1 LVQDEIATRAQ
12 EAVTF
17 ARDNAVEREA
27 VADMRQVVTDALR
40 RNLGLTTHDAVTS
53 EMRRRQERGEFI
65 DIIRDH
71 RSPEA
76 TTQRMLK
83 MEQENIQAVMDGKG
97 SSTAV
102 VRAARVKD
110 VVANSAQN
118 HQLKLNANQQSAL
131 ETILSSEDQIL
142 GLQGGAGTGKTTVLS
157 VLREA
162 AEKEGYQ
169 VRGFAPT
176 TRAAKQLGESGIE

>member
-1 LVQDEIATRAQ
+1 
-12 EAVTF
+12 
-17 ARDNAVEREA
+17 
-27 VADMRQVVTDALR
+27 MTDALR
-40 RNLGLTTHDAVTS
+40 RNLGLTTREAVTS

-65 DIIRDH
+65 DIIREQ

-83 MEQENIQAVMDGKG
+83 MEQENIQTVMNGKG
-97 SSTAV
+97 ASPAV
-102 VRAARVKD
+102 VRASRVED
-110 VVANSAQN
+110 LVANSAQN
-118 HQLKLNANQQSAL
+118 QKLKLNANQQSAL
-131 ETILSSEDQIL
+131 ETILSSQDQIV

-176 TRAAKQLGESGIE
+176 TRAAKQLGESGIETETLQKFLRRRQEPTTSKRLFVLDRKSTRL